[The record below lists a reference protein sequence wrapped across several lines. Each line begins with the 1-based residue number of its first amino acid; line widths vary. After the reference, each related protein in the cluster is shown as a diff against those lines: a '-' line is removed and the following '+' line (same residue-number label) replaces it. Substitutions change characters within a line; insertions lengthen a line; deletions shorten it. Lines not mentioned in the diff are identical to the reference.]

1 MDGEIAMG
9 GTPVP
14 LRRSRPILYLY
25 GVVIVVAI
33 VTMALTLLVYL
44 RQQVTLNLEENTQ
57 SIARTLELTFNAQID
72 AIDVGLIAAK
82 RELER
87 QNSSDQ
93 PHSQSIN
100 SYLHLITAS
109 LPNTEIIRATNAAGD
124 IIYGSDSPTALVNI
138 ADRDYFQ
145 QLKGDP
151 SAGLL
156 VLNPVIGRLDKKWGW
171 SFVRRLNKLDG
182 SFNGVVYARLDIP
195 RIEAMFMQVKLVSSG
210 IIALRDKD
218 LGLIARYRFDGGNT
232 IPTGDKK
239 LSVGFLE
246 VLKTHPVEGTYT
258 ALGDNSIDGVSR
270 LYSYRVSQKY
280 GFVISDGLDMGVAFS
295 YWRTQAYVTVALVAL
310 LAVMVAFIVS
320 LIQKSWVSEELVAS
334 NLAKIDLQ
342 MRLIAFFDPL
352 TQLPNRRLLKDR
364 LSQAIATSKRTR
376 GFGAL
381 MFLDLDNFKALNDV
395 HGHEFGDLLLVEAS
409 KRISQCV
416 RAVDTVS
423 RFGGDEFV
431 VLLNDLGSE
440 QDLAIQAATQVA
452 EKIRA
457 ALGQPY
463 SLCVEHQEHAPAV
476 VEHRCTASI
485 GVTLFVGD
493 GMADDIVQRAD
504 VAMYQAKEVGRN
516 CVRLYANDAIE
527 LL

>member
-1 MDGEIAMG
+1 MDGEIGMG
-9 GTPVP
+9 GTPGP
-14 LRRSRPILYLY
+14 RLKNRPILYLS
-25 GVVIVVAI
+25 GAAIVFVVAL
-33 VTMALTLLVYL
+33 MATTLLVYL

-87 QNSSDQ
+87 QNSLNQLRSE
-93 PHSQSIN
+93 SIN
-100 SYLHLITAS
+100 SYLHLITMS
-109 LPNTEIIRATNAAGD
+109 LPNTEIIRATNVEGD
-124 IIYGSDSPTALVNI
+124 IVYGSDSPAGRVSL
-138 ADRDYFQ
+138 ADGAYFQ
-145 QLKGDP
+145 QLKADP

-156 VLNPVIGRLDKKWGW
+156 ILNPLIGRLDKKWVW
-171 SFVRRLNKLDG
+171 VFARRLNNLDG
-182 SFNGVVYARLDIP
+182 SFNGVVYARIDIP
-195 RIEAMFMQVKLVSSG
+195 RIEAMFMQVKLYSSG

-218 LGLIARYRFDGGNT
+218 LGLIARYQFDGGNT

-239 LSVGFLE
+239 LSVGFLD
-246 VLKTHPVEGTYT
+246 VLKAHPIEGTYT
-258 ALGDNSIDGVSR
+258 VTGDKNIDGVSR

-280 GFVISDGLDMGVAFS
+280 RFLISDGLDMDIALAN
-295 YWRTQAYVTVALVAL
+295 WRTQAYVTAALVAL
-310 LAVMVAFIVS
+310 LAITVAFIVR
-320 LIQKSWVSEELVAS
+320 LIQKSWVSEELVAA
-334 NLAKIDLQ
+334 NLAKIDQQ

-364 LSQAIATSKRTR
+364 LGQAIATSKRMR

-381 MFLDLDNFKALNDV
+381 MFLDLDNFKALNDM
-395 HGHEFGDLLLVEAS
+395 HGHEFGDLLLVEVS
-409 KRISQCV
+409 KRLTQCV
-416 RAVDTVS
+416 RKVDTVS

-431 VLLNDLGSE
+431 ILLNDLGSE

-452 EKIRA
+452 EKIRT

-463 SLCVEHQEHAPAV
+463 SLCVEHKEHAPSV
-476 VEHRCTASI
+476 VEHSCTASI

-493 GMADDIVQRAD
+493 GMADDILQRAD

-516 CVRLYANDAIE
+516 CVRLYSNDSIE